1 MGMTERPIVLQGTG
15 VRKYFPVHTGFGKPK
30 KYVKAVDGVD
40 ITIHEGEIYESS
52 DLF

>member
-30 KYVKAVDGVD
+30 KYVKGSRRRD
-40 ITIHEGEIYESS
+40 ITIPSRAR
-52 DLF
+52 FMVW